1 METVPSP
8 NPSSSQ
14 TSPTLENGSTF
25 SGYKRHFSSTTFA
38 SLYEDP
44 WDKQCVLSLDGGGIR
59 GYSSLIILRELMEKV
74 RIIETRDLSDKE
86 KESHSSYDPHKY
98 MPCVQNVEATSTDAV
113 NIEKKASCG
122 RSCRYIPAHY
132 FDYVGGTS
140 TGGLISIMLGRLR
153 MSVDDC
159 MLEYEKLS
167 DDIFG
172 HPRWASVKGP
182 IPWLRDKY
190 DGETIQKAVE
200 DVISRR
206 MSPEERKAGAGSFNS
221 PPGLCRTVVFAYA
234 SKISNNMTE
243 YGSNRQE
250 KRAVDSEDSAPYI
263 FRSYDHWAS
272 SPPAINERNPG
283 FAHNVAIWEAA
294 RATTAAPLYFDPI
307 KIANRKFGDGG
318 FGNNNPAEEMKTEV
332 SSMNGSDLTSI
343 ALLLSIGTG
352 EIPISRFE
360 DGLLQKYIAYFNAA
374 RKLASDAESAHSR
387 LIGWKRDAGL
397 PYHRFNVPLG
407 TGLEK
412 IKLDEW
418 KKTPKWYNRH
428 SESTIETIRK
438 ATETYCAQ
446 EDVQRQLEEVAEI
459 LVKHRL
465 KRREHELW
473 PLVSRGEQYRCT
485 FDKCRMC
492 QQVVPRK
499 EDLEWHLRRKHEVR
513 DGKDMEE
520 WIQQGLCPPKAP
532 KDPKLK
538 PSRTNGTQGS

>member
-8 NPSSSQ
+8 DPSSAQ
-14 TSPTLENGSTF
+14 TTPTLENNSTF
-25 SGYKRHFSSTTFA
+25 SRHKRHPSSTTFA

-74 RIIETRDLSDKE
+74 KTIETRGLSGRAKE
-86 KESHSSYDPHKY
+86 DHSSYDPHTY
-98 MPCVQNVEATSTDAV
+98 IPCIHNTEGV
-113 NIEKKASCG
+113 NKTTGAQTGHMSCG
-122 RSCRYIPAHY
+122 SSCRYLPAHY

-153 MSVDDC
+153 MSVEDC
-159 MLEYEKLS
+159 MREYEKLS

-172 HPRWASVKGP
+172 HPRLASVKGP
-182 IPWLRDKY
+182 VPWLRDKY
-190 DGETIQKAVE
+190 NGETIQKAVE

-206 MSPEERKAGAGSFNS
+206 MSPEERKAGAGTFNS
-221 PPGLCRTVVFAYA
+221 PPGLCRTAVFAYS
-234 SKISNNMTE
+234 SKISNSMSE
-243 YGSNRQE
+243 YSSTRQE

-307 KIANRKFGDGG
+307 KIGNRKFGDGG
-318 FGNNNPAEEMKTEV
+318 FGNNNPAEEMMAEV
-332 SSMNGSDLTSI
+332 SSMNGSDMSSI
-343 ALLLSIGTG
+343 ALLVSVGTG
-352 EIPISRFE
+352 EIPISRLE
-360 DGLLQKYIAYFNAA
+360 DGILQKYIAYFNAA
-374 RKLASDAESAHSR
+374 RKLASDAESAHMR
-387 LIGWKRDAGL
+387 LIGWQRNAGL

-418 KKTPKWYNRH
+418 KKTPKWYQRH
-428 SESTIETIRK
+428 HESTIETIRK
-438 ATETYCAQ
+438 ATEEYCAR
-446 EDVQRQLEEVAEI
+446 DDIRQHLEEVADI
-459 LVKHRL
+459 LVQHRRS
-465 KRREHELW
+465 RRTHELW

-485 FDKCRMC
+485 FEKCRMC

-499 EDLEWHLRRKHEVR
+499 EDLEWHLQMKHGLKG
-513 DGKDMEE
+513 GKRME
-520 WIQQGLCPPKAP
+520 WFVQQGLCPPKESS
-532 KDPKLK
+532 KLT
-538 PSRTNGTQGS
+538 RVDGSEGG